1 MNSRILDG
9 KRVEPVADAVNNV
22 PLRLVERRPPMSHPS
37 RRTLLLSLFAIPAL
51 ISPRLATAGTKDAL
65 EGISKARAS
74 LKTLTAPFTQTRT
87 LGLLASEVVS
97 KGDLALVR
105 PDRLRYSLAAP
116 DAITYWV
123 GPEGVAYKSATA
135 KKAGKAPPNAGPF
148 AAVLGDLLTFMG
160 GDMARLAERYELSVP
175 SESDGVTLVATPKV
189 AEVKKLLSR
198 LELRTT
204 KELWGIRKITMA
216 ETNGDESVIVFGENQ
231 RDKPID
237 PASMKPPA

>member
-1 MNSRILDG
+1 MN
-9 KRVEPVADAVNNV
+9 P
-22 PLRLVERRPPMSHPS
+22 HS
-37 RRTLLLSLFAIPAL
+37 RRTHLALLLALPAVAITSPAQA
-51 ISPRLATAGTKDAL
+51 ATREAL
-65 EGISKARAS
+65 DNIAKARAT

-87 LGLLASEVVS
+87 LGLLASDVVS

-105 PDRLRYSLAAP
+105 PDRLRYALAAP

-123 GPEGVAYKSATA
+123 GPEGVAYKSASA

-160 GDMARLAERYELSVP
+160 GDMARLADRYELSTP
-175 SESDGVTLVATPKV
+175 NEADGITLVATPK
-189 AEVKKLLSR
+189 AADVKKLLSR
-198 LELRTT
+198 LELVTT
-204 KELWGIRKITMA
+204 KELWGMRRITMD
-216 ETNGDESVIVFGENQ
+216 ETNGDRSVIVFGENQ